1 MFVTIKA
8 CRDIIK
14 KENTCFGTVVE
25 KVAFY
30 VILLFTCCDKHATSF
45 LWISVGSGSGASEGN
60 LNLLKF
66 KR

>member
-1 MFVTIKA
+1 M
-8 CRDIIK
+8 
-14 KENTCFGTVVE
+14 CFGTVVE

-30 VILLFTCCDKHATSF
+30 VILLFTCCEKHATSF